1 VARIVH
7 DDVLCEAHGVCT
19 TIDSARFELD
29 DDDRLIIHSYEFT
42 EDERPTIEQ
51 AVLRCPR
58 QALSVSE

>member
-1 VARIVH
+1 MPKIVH
-7 DDVLCEAHGVCT
+7 DGVLCEAHGICT

-29 DDDRLIIHSYEFT
+29 DDDRLTIHEVEFS
-42 EDERPTIEQ
+42 EADRATIEQ